1 MPRAKSARQKPVE
14 HITTDFGSWLLED
27 FPRFCKETRL
37 IFPWY
42 DQPVLE
48 MAAEMEFTGLDEER
62 KTQQRKLFL
71 APRGSWKTS
80 LVIARIIFL
89 LLKYPQIKLLLY
101 RSTRETSQQMLREVK
116 GQLMTNPVILENFGD
131 LSMGT
136 AKWDEDAIIIG
147 TRKVAPGDRD
157 PSVMTIGTDGQTA
170 GFHPDGVFMD
180 DVVTEQN
187 CDSPQLMDKAWRIMQ
202 SVYGLLPPWG
212 WSLVT
217 GTRWSAIDC
226 YQRIIDINKQ
236 CDEAE
241 VPRSYD
247 EYIRTVYVAN
257 PETGEQ
263 ELFFPA
269 RLSQEFIESQ
279 RNNPALETRYFE
291 SWYFNRMVDPRAKPF
306 KMQDL
311 KWFDC
316 EYSANPYKAIKL
328 TDAEYA
334 GEELPLYVAMIVD
347 PAQTGNISSDA
358 YGISVVGWDANRNF
372 MVLESRELID
382 LPSNADHTIF
392 DLLLLYQPDILII
405 ESSGGDAGLVSR
417 IGAFIERNAIRT
429 VVRGYSPL
437 QDEPRGKRSKPSRIN
452 AMEPYVSTHHVF
464 IRRGFC
470 NELVRQMDLWPSLV
484 RDDVIDSWAMSR
496 HVLQKYVPD
505 AKEINR
511 LKEADT
517 LEKDAYAVTFIDKS
531 DAMNRYERK
540 RTALLNSGLPPE
552 SVYLMLGQPPKE
564 EDAPLGK
571 EVTMGW
577 DQYHGITDPQ
587 KASHGNISKGTW
599 VGRNTKPP
607 SPERK
612 PVLK

>member
-1 MPRAKSARQKPVE
+1 M
-14 HITTDFGSWLLED
+14 LED
-27 FPRFCKETRL
+27 FKRFCQETRL
-37 IFPWY
+37 IFPFSH
-42 DQPVLE
+42 QPHDE
-48 MAAEMEFTGLDEER
+48 MCDEMEFTGLDESR
-62 KTQQRKLFL
+62 RTQQKKLYL
-71 APRGSWKTS
+71 APRGSFKTS

-89 LLKYPQIKLLLY
+89 LLKWPQIKLLLY

-116 GQLMTNPVILENFGD
+116 GHLTYNQVIIDNFGD
-131 LSMGT
+131 LSQGT
-136 AKWDEDAIIIG
+136 NKWDEDAIVIG
-147 TRKVAPGDRD
+147 TRKIAPGDRD

-170 GFHPDGVFMD
+170 GFHPDGAFMD

-226 YQRIIDINKQ
+226 YQKIIDINKQ

-241 VPRSYD
+241 VKRAYD

-257 PETGEQ
+257 PATGEQ
-263 ELFFPA
+263 ELFFPS
-269 RLSQEFIESQ
+269 RISQEFIESQ
-279 RNNPALETRYFE
+279 RNDPALESRYFE

-306 KMQDL
+306 KMNDL

-316 EYSANPYKAIKL
+316 EYTAQPYKSIKL
-328 TDAEYA
+328 IDPEYA
-334 GEELPLYVAMIVD
+334 GEELDLYVAMIVD
-347 PAQTGNISSDA
+347 PAQTGNVSSDA

-382 LPSNADHTIF
+382 LPSNADHVIF
-392 DLLLLYQPDILII
+392 DLLLKYEPDVLII

-417 IGAFIERNAIRT
+417 IGGFVERNSLRT

-452 AMEPYVSTHHVF
+452 AMEPYVSKGYVW
-464 IRRGFC
+464 IRKGFC

-496 HVLQKYVPD
+496 HVLMKYVPD
-505 AKEINR
+505 AKEITKR
-511 LKEADT
+511 KAEEG
-517 LEKDAYAVTFIDKS
+517 LEKDPYAMTFLDQK
-531 DAMNRYERK
+531 
-540 RTALLNSGLPPE
+540 T
-552 SVYLMLGQPPKE
+552 
-564 EDAPLGK
+564 GK

-577 DQYHGITDPQ
+577 DQYHGITDPS
-587 KASHGNISKGTW
+587 KVNHGNISKGTW
-599 VGRNTKPP
+599 AGRNTRPP
-607 SPERK
+607 SPEKK